1 MTSLYS
7 LRSTPVKGE
16 FLITKFDRDY
26 NPEVTYALTRSECSC
41 PRSHKTGC
49 RHRTML
55 PLFQQTNRIN
65 DGWFLD
71 FDTRLWRKPLSEVML
86 STADAGLSGAL
97 SLAVKLG
104 ATVEERLAKSFESE
118 GSSLCAPAGPPEL
131 AQADLTAAGIE
142 TERETERFEKR
153 AVEIGMSKAQGEL
166 LMKAHKGDAAALKKL
181 EDVLKGL
188 HEQITTGKLFAEFGS
203 ANAGAVDAYDEITAK
218 AEVLRKAEPK
228 LTIEKAKAKVIEDPA
243 NADLMKRYR
252 EEQRQKINKA
262 A

>member
-26 NPEVTYALTRSECSC
+26 NPEGTYALTRSECSC

-55 PLFQQTNRIN
+55 PLFQQTNHIN

-71 FDTRLWRKPLSEVML
+71 FDTRLWRKPLSEVTL
-86 STADAGLSGAL
+86 STAD
-97 SLAVKLG
+97 

-131 AQADLTAAGIE
+131 AQADLTAAGIDGVLVAKAAMSAD
-142 TERETERFEKR
+142 EKAR
-153 AVEIGMSKAQGEL
+153 NPCVQRLTVAAT
-166 LMKAHKGDAAALKKL
+166 DAAQHHGAA
-181 EDVLKGL
+181 DVSISHIQHGRV
-188 HEQITTGKLFAEFGS
+188 S
-203 ANAGAVDAYDEITAK
+203 
-218 AEVLRKAEPK
+218 
-228 LTIEKAKAKVIEDPA
+228 
-243 NADLMKRYR
+243 
-252 EEQRQKINKA
+252 
-262 A
+262 

>member
-26 NPEVTYALTRSECSC
+26 NPEGTYALTRSECSC

-55 PLFQQTNRIN
+55 PLFQQTNHIN

-86 STADAGLSGAL
+86 STAD
-97 SLAVKLG
+97 

-131 AQADLTAAGIE
+131 AQADLTAAGID
-142 TERETERFEKR
+142 
-153 AVEIGMSKAQGEL
+153 G
-166 LMKAHKGDAAALKKL
+166 
-181 EDVLKGL
+181 VL
-188 HEQITTGKLFAEFGS
+188 
-203 ANAGAVDAYDEITAK
+203 VAK
-218 AEVLRKAEPK
+218 AEPNAERAPH
-228 LTIEKAKAKVIEDPA
+228 LAPLEPPTPEVEQLSSPQPA
-243 NADLMKRYR
+243 LSPPPVGVGGLPSPAGSVKRR
-252 EEQRQKINKA
+252 RVT
-262 A
+262 

>member
-55 PLFQQTNRIN
+55 PLFQQTNHIN

-71 FDTRLWRKPLSEVML
+71 FDTRLWRKPLSEVTL
-86 STADAGLSGAL
+86 STAD
-97 SLAVKLG
+97 

-118 GSSLCAPAGPPEL
+118 GSSLCAPAGPR
-131 AQADLTAAGIE
+131 QDH
-142 TERETERFEKR
+142 
-153 AVEIGMSKAQGEL
+153 S
-166 LMKAHKGDAAALKKL
+166 
-181 EDVLKGL
+181 
-188 HEQITTGKLFAEFGS
+188 
-203 ANAGAVDAYDEITAK
+203 
-218 AEVLRKAEPK
+218 KAEPNAERAPH
-228 LTIEKAKAKVIEDPA
+228 LAPLEPPTPEVEQLSSPQPA
-243 NADLMKRYR
+243 PSPPPVGVGGLPSPAGSVRRRRVK
-252 EEQRQKINKA
+252 
-262 A
+262 